1 MSWFKSIGV
10 EEYIFIGAF
19 IVFYALYIRRII
31 RIATALNTGFKK
43 VFSKTL
49 LRAASFSLLI
59 VAVLGP
65 SFGDSTRE
73 IKSVGKDIYLVVDIS
88 ESMNAYDV
96 QPSRLQKVKFELK
109 NIVRSFS
116 SDRIGLIIFS
126 SDAFMQCPLTYDQ
139 SALMLFIEA
148 LSTDLAPS
156 GGTDFGP
163 ALRLAMTKL
172 KGEETTVTQPKSKV
186 IILISDGEDFGD
198 QTDDAAEEIE
208 KNGIALF
215 TLGVGSKEGSRIK
228 TQNGY
233 KLHRDGSFVISSL
246 DSRQLKSLAVKTG
259 GKYFEINE
267 SRNDVERL
275 INSVNQIE
283 GELRDARLIDVASNK
298 YYYFLALAMLL
309 MIADFLIYVRPI
321 RI

>member
-1 MSWFKSIGV
+1 MSWYRSIGI
-10 EEYIFIGAF
+10 EEYVFIGAF
-19 IVFYALYIRRII
+19 VVFYFLYILRII
-31 RIATALNTGFKK
+31 RISRSLNTGFRK
-43 VFSKTL
+43 VFSKIF
-49 LRAASFSLLI
+49 LRTAYFILLI
-59 VAVLGP
+59 IALLGP

-88 ESMNAYDV
+88 ESMNAYDI
-96 QPSRLQKVKFELK
+96 QPSRIQKVKFELK

-126 SDAFMQCPLTYDQ
+126 SEAFMQCPLTYDQ

-163 ALRLAMTKL
+163 ALKMAMNKL

-186 IILISDGEDFGD
+186 IILISDGEDFGE
-198 QTDDAAEEIE
+198 QTEDAADAIEE
-208 KNGIALF
+208 NGIALF
-215 TLGVGSKEGSRIK
+215 TLGVGSKDGSRIK

-233 KLHRDGSFVISSL
+233 KLHRDGSFVISSI
-246 DSRQLKSLAVKTG
+246 DSRQLKSIAVKTG

-267 SRNDVERL
+267 SQNDVERM
-275 INSVNQIE
+275 INSVNKIE
-283 GELRDARLIDVASNK
+283 GELRDTRLVDVTSNK
-298 YYYFLALAMLL
+298 YYYFLALSLIL
-309 MIADFLIYVRPI
+309 MSADFFIHIRPVQI
-321 RI
+321 